1 MAEDHTLTSRHPPR
15 YYWRMHLVLR
25 PANRREIPS
34 LEALIERSARD
45 LSRGYYSP
53 EEIAAAIEHVF
64 GVDTELIEDG
74 TYLVAEVDGGLAG
87 CGGWSR
93 RRTLFGS
100 DRAASRESGMLDPA
114 TEPAKIRAFFVHPDW
129 ARRGIGQAILGQCE
143 AEARRAGFRACELM
157 ATLPGVP
164 FYRVM
169 GYEGDVP
176 IRYDAGGVTLQ
187 FVPMRK
193 ALTP

>member
-1 MAEDHTLTSRHPPR
+1 
-15 YYWRMHLVLR
+15 MHLVIRPALR
-25 PANRREIPS
+25 PEIPA
-34 LEALIERSARD
+34 LEALIAHSARE
-45 LSRGYYSP
+45 LSQGYYSA
-53 EEIAAAIEHVF
+53 EEIEAAIEHVF

-74 TYLVAEVDGGLAG
+74 TYFVAEADGALAG

-93 RRTLFGS
+93 RRTLFGG
-100 DRAASRESGMLDPA
+100 DRAASRESGTLDPA
-114 TEPAKIRAFFVHPDW
+114 TEPARIRAFFVHPAW
-129 ARRGIGQAILGQCE
+129 ARRGIGQAILTRCE
-143 AEARRAGFRACELM
+143 TEARQAGFRACELM

-176 IRYDAGGVTLQ
+176 IRYDAGGVTLS

-193 ALTP
+193 GLAP

>member
-1 MAEDHTLTSRHPPR
+1 MD
-15 YYWRMHLVLR
+15 LVLR
-25 PANRREIPS
+25 PASRHETAA
-34 LEALIERSARD
+34 LEALIARSARK
-45 LSRGYYSP
+45 LSEGYYSA

-74 TYLVAEVDGGLAG
+74 TYLVAEVDGVLAG

-93 RRTLFGS
+93 RKTLFGS
-100 DRAASRESGMLDPA
+100 DRAASRESGTLDPE
-114 TEPAKIRAFFVHPDW
+114 TEPAKIRAFFVHPAW
-129 ARRGIGQAILGQCE
+129 ARRGVGRAILARCE
-143 AEARRAGFRACELM
+143 SEARAAGFRACELM

-164 FYRVM
+164 FYRAM
-169 GYEGDVP
+169 GYEGDTP
-176 IRYDAGGVTLQ
+176 IRYDAGGVTLA

>member
-1 MAEDHTLTSRHPPR
+1 MD
-15 YYWRMHLVLR
+15 LVMR
-25 PANRREIPS
+25 PALRREIPA
-34 LEALIERSARD
+34 LEALIHRSARD

-64 GVDTELIEDG
+64 GVDTELIEDQ
-74 TYLVAEVDGGLAG
+74 TYLVAEVDGVLAG

-93 RRTLFGS
+93 RKTLFGS
-100 DRAASRESGMLDPA
+100 DRAASRERGTLDPE

-129 ARRGIGQAILGQCE
+129 ARQGVGQAILARCE
-143 AEARRAGFRACELM
+143 AEARAAGFRACELM

-164 FYRVM
+164 FYRAM
-169 GYEGDVP
+169 GYEGDTP
-176 IRYDAGGVTLQ
+176 IAYDAGGVTLG

>member
-1 MAEDHTLTSRHPPR
+1 MAEDHSLTSRHPPQ

-25 PANRREIPS
+25 PAIRREIPA
-34 LEALIERSARD
+34 LEALINRSARD

-74 TYLVAEVDGGLAG
+74 TYLVAEVDGTLAG

-93 RRTLFGS
+93 RKTLFGS
-100 DRAASRESGMLDPA
+100 DRSASRESGTLDPE

-129 ARRGIGQAILGQCE
+129 ARRGIGQAILARCE

-164 FYRVM
+164 FYRAM
-169 GYEGDVP
+169 GYEGDTP
-176 IRYDAGGVTLQ
+176 ITYDAGGVTLA

-193 ALTP
+193 ELAP

>member
-1 MAEDHTLTSRHPPR
+1 
-15 YYWRMHLVLR
+15 MHLVLR